1 MKYLMINADDFG
13 MCQALNAA
21 TIGLLED
28 DLITSATLMAPC
40 PWFVEAA
47 QYASSHP
54 EKCIG
59 VHLTL
64 TSEWQNYRWG
74 PVTRTSLP
82 SLVDKDGYFP
92 LTGLEVETN
101 AKETEVEIELRAQ
114 LGRFRTYG
122 INPSHLDNHMG
133 TLYGWAGVQSFLPL
147 AFKLCAELGVPFRFP
162 RSIAPNDGITD
173 TLPAGVLSKIPEAVA
188 VADALGVPLAD
199 YMVAPPFAAQPG
211 ETYESFRESICKRL
225 ESLGDGIF
233 ELILHPSFDSPEI
246 RTINPHWEKRVW
258 EERLCRDELFIN
270 TVERSGF
277 QRVTWRDV
285 AELTTNKAN

>member
-13 MCQALNAA
+13 MCHAMNEA

-28 DLITSATLMAPC
+28 NLITSATLMAPC

-64 TSEWQNYRWG
+64 TSEWQPYRWG
-74 PVTRTSLP
+74 PVARTSLP

-92 LTGLEVETN
+92 MTGLEVETN
-101 AKETEVEIELRAQ
+101 ANEVEVEIELRAQ
-114 LGRFRTYG
+114 LEQFKHYG
-122 INPSHLDNHMG
+122 ITASHIDNHMG

-147 AFKLCAELGVPFRFP
+147 AFKLCAELGLPFRFP
-162 RSIAPNDGITD
+162 RGVVDNDDITD
-173 TLPAGVLSKIPEAVA
+173 NLPASVLDKLPEAVA
-188 VADALGVPLAD
+188 LADTLGVPLAD
-199 YMVAPPFAAQPG
+199 YMMAPPFVTLPG
-211 ETYESFRESICKRL
+211 ETYEHFRESICQRL
-225 ESLGDGIF
+225 EALGEGIF

-246 RTINPHWEKRVW
+246 RAMNPHWERRVW
-258 EERLCRDELFIN
+258 EEKLCRDELFRETIK
-270 TVERSGF
+270 RSGF
-277 QRVTWRDV
+277 QMITWRDV
-285 AELTTNKAN
+285 PELAKRRK

>member
-13 MCQALNAA
+13 MCHAMNEA

-64 TSEWQNYRWG
+64 TSEWQPYRWG
-74 PVTRTSLP
+74 PVARTPLP
-82 SLVDKDGYFP
+82 SLVDANGYFP
-92 LTGLEVETN
+92 LTGLEVESN
-101 AKETEVEIELRAQ
+101 AKEAEVEIELRAQ
-114 LGRFRTYG
+114 IALFKTYG

-133 TLYGWAGVQSFLPL
+133 TLYGWSGIQSFLPL
-147 AFKLCAELGVPFRFP
+147 AFKLSAELGLPFRFP
-162 RSIAPNDGITD
+162 RGLAANDGITD
-173 TLPAGVLSKIPEAVA
+173 TLPTSVLKKLPEAVEI
-188 VADALGVPLAD
+188 ADALGVPLAD
-199 YMVAPPFAAQPG
+199 YMVAPPFVSLPG
-211 ETYESFRESICKRL
+211 ESYESFRENMCKRL

-233 ELILHPSFDSPEI
+233 ELILHPSLESPEI
-246 RTINPHWEKRVW
+246 RAINPHWEKRVW
-258 EERLCRDELFIN
+258 EERLCRDEMFIRAIK
-270 TVERSGF
+270 RSEF
-277 QRVTWRDV
+277 QLVTWRDV
-285 AELTTNKAN
+285 PRLVRSRE

>member
-40 PWFVEAA
+40 PWFAEAA
-47 QYASSHP
+47 HYASSHP

-64 TSEWQNYRWG
+64 TSEWPAYRWG
-74 PVTRTSLP
+74 PVARTSLP
-82 SLVDKDGYFP
+82 SLVNKEGYFP
-92 LTGLEVETN
+92 MSGLEVESN
-101 AKETEVEIELRAQ
+101 AKVEEVEIELRAQ
-114 LGRFRTYG
+114 LAHFKSYS

-147 AFKLCAELGVPFRFP
+147 AFKLSAELGVPFRFP
-162 RSIAPNDGITD
+162 RSITPNDGITD
-173 TLPAGVLSKIPEAVA
+173 TLPAGVLAKFPEAVA
-188 VADALGVPLAD
+188 LADAHGVPLAD
-199 YMVAPPFAAQPG
+199 YMIAPPFATQPG
-211 ETYESFRESICKRL
+211 ESYERFRDSMCARL

-233 ELILHPSFDSPEI
+233 ELILHPSYDTPEI
-246 RTINPHWEKRVW
+246 RALNPHWEKRVW
-258 EERLCRDELFIN
+258 EEKLCRDEVFRN
-270 TVERSGF
+270 TIKRSGF
-277 QRVTWRDV
+277 QMITWRDV
-285 AELTTNKAN
+285 PRLAKR